1 MAPARQEIVMKN
13 AALTERQDD
22 ALSRDTRDRAK
33 ELGVKLGELGDT
45 IRGLAGAIEDAGAA
59 CSDDTT
65 AALRVAEQVRA
76 LGAQLGQDAMT
87 VHGIATALGVLAE
100 LADRHPLCC
109 GADARSEDRE
119 G

>member
-1 MAPARQEIVMKN
+1 MKN
-13 AALTERQDD
+13 AALTDRQDD

-45 IRGLAGAIEDAGAA
+45 IRGLAGAIEDAGET

-65 AALRVAEQVRA
+65 TARRVAEQVRA

-100 LADRHPLCC
+100 LADRLA
-109 GADARSEDRE
+109 AD
-119 G
+119 